1 LRITFPHMGNSYI
14 AISSLLK
21 ELGLDVVVPPP
32 CSKRTLELGI
42 RYSPEFVCLPFK
54 INLGNYLEAMDQG
67 AEAILMAGGWGPCR
81 FGYYAQVERDILQD
95 LGREFNMVIIEAPD
109 SKLPSLL
116 NQVRQMGIKTSWF
129 QVWSAIRLAW
139 EKLKAVDR
147 LEALQH
153 YWLPRVA
160 DKSRCE
166 SMVDAGLKSVD
177 GCGELRE
184 MAALV
189 DKVDRDLSGLGRD
202 VDNNNPI
209 RIGLAGEIYTLLE
222 PFANYYLERQL
233 GRMGVEVVRDVNLT
247 QWVNDHLFGGVLPS
261 APSLHTTLPLA
272 TPYLQYWVGGH
283 GRETVASTVGYAR
296 QKLDGVI
303 QVAPLTCMPEIVAQS
318 VLEKV
323 QEEEGIP
330 VMTMY
335 FDEHAGEV
343 GIITRLEAFLDM
355 IRWRKM
361 KTGDTDAKNL
371 SGSRRRLCQH

>member
-1 LRITFPHMGNSYI
+1 MRITFPHMGNSYI
-14 AISSLLK
+14 AIRSLLK

-32 CSKRTLELGI
+32 CSKRTLELGT

-54 INLGNYLEAMDQG
+54 INLGNYLEAMDRG

-95 LGREFNMVIIEAPD
+95 LGRQFNMVIIEAPD
-109 SKLPSLL
+109 SQLPSLL
-116 NQVRQMGIKTSWF
+116 NQVRLLGIKTSWF

-160 DKSRCE
+160 GKGRCE

-177 GCGELRE
+177 RCDELRE
-184 MAALV
+184 IAAIV
-189 DKVDRDLSGLGRD
+189 DKIERDLSVLERD
-202 VDNNNPI
+202 VDNSNPI
-209 RIGLAGEIYTLLE
+209 RIGLVGEIYTLLE
-222 PFANYYLERQL
+222 PFANYHLERQL
-233 GRMGVEVVRDVNLT
+233 GRLGVEVVRDVSLT
-247 QWVNDHLFGGVLPS
+247 QWINDHLLGGFLPS
-261 APSLHTTLPLA
+261 APSLHGTLPLA
-272 TPYLQYWVGGH
+272 EPYLQYWVGGH
-283 GRETVASTVGYAR
+283 GRETVASTVSYAR
-296 QKLDGVI
+296 QDLDGVI

-318 VLEKV
+318 VLERV

-361 KTGDTDAKNL
+361 KTGDSNAKNL
-371 SGSRRRLCQH
+371 PGSRRRFSQH